1 VTESFEFLNVITLL
15 VERVNNFEDVI
26 ASVRMLSL
34 SFGQALFVLANI
46 SNEKVPFE

>member
-1 VTESFEFLNVITLL
+1 VTEPLEFLNVITLL

-34 SFGQALFVLANI
+34 SFGQAFFVLAKKL
-46 SNEKVPFE
+46 NEKVPFE